1 MTDTSALRNDG
12 DPYVHQSMNA
22 GTLNAPAAGDG
33 ILEVSSLSKAFG
45 GLQVL
50 YDISFSVTRGTIHAV
65 IGPNGAGKT
74 TFFNLATGVYTPDS
88 GRILFEKREIQ
99 GRRVHELVARG
110 IARTFQNVELFE
122 SLSVLENVLVGQY
135 VRTRCG
141 FWGALGRWPWV
152 RREEREARERAMAL
166 LEFVGLQD
174 KAEQRSSDLPFG
186 WQRLLEIARAL
197 AAQPL
202 LLLLDEPAA
211 GLNAVETQLLGELI
225 QQIKAQGITVLLVE
239 HDMSLTMEISDRLLV
254 LDQGRKLA
262 EGTAKE
268 IQSNEKVMAAY
279 LGKS

>member
-1 MTDTSALRNDG
+1 MKSAFHKSPG
-12 DPYVHQSMNA
+12 
-22 GTLNAPAAGDG
+22 GGDG
-33 ILEVSSLSKAFG
+33 ILEVISLSKAFG
-45 GLQVL
+45 GLQAL
-50 YDISFSVTRGTIHAV
+50 YDISFEVTAGTIHAV

-74 TFFNLATGVYTPDS
+74 TFFNLVTGVYTPDS
-88 GRILFEKREIQ
+88 GQILFEQREIQ
-99 GRRVHELVARG
+99 GGRVHELVAQG

-141 FWGALGRWPWV
+141 LLGALGRWPWV

-174 KAEQRSSDLPFG
+174 KAGQRSSDLPFG

-211 GLNAVETQLLGELI
+211 GLNAVETQYLGNLI

-239 HDMSLTMEISDRLLV
+239 HDMSLTMEVSDRILV

-262 EGTAKE
+262 EGTPKE
-268 IQSNEKVMAAY
+268 IQSNEKVMTAY